1 MRFNLVFFFQCFP
14 ELFAKIPFTLWLGVI
29 SFVASFILAA
39 LVTVLRNVKIK
50 PVRWIINL
58 YISFFRSTPYIT
70 QLFIFYYGLPQFIP
84 AFRTMS
90 ADVAFVISV
99 ALNSSAFITEIIR
112 GGLLSVDKVQKE
124 AALSIGMNKYQMM
137 KEIVIPQAFVSAL
150 PALGN
155 SFVGTVKNTAVAFTV
170 GVVEILS
177 QSKIMAARGFNY
189 MEAYIAAGIV
199 YWILIVALDAIQK
212 RVEKRACRFL

>member
-1 MRFNLVFFFQCFP
+1 MRFDVTFFIGCFP
-14 ELFAKIPFTLWLGVI
+14 ELIAKIPFTLWLGVI
-29 SFVASFILAA
+29 SFAASFVLAA
-39 LVTVLRNVKIK
+39 IITVLRNVNIR
-50 PVRWIINL
+50 PIRWIVSV

-70 QLFIFYYGLPQFIP
+70 QLFIFYYGVPQFVP
-84 AFRTMS
+84 ALRTMS

-112 GGLLSVDKVQKE
+112 GGLLSVEKGQKE
-124 AALSIGMNKYQMM
+124 AALSVGMSKFQMM
-137 KEIVIPQAFVSAL
+137 KEVVIPQAFVSSL

-177 QSKIMAARGFNY
+177 QSKVLAARGFNY

-199 YWILIVALDAIQK
+199 YWMLIIVLDLLQKQLEK
-212 RVEKRACRFL
+212 RVCRFL

>member
-1 MRFNLVFFFQCFP
+1 MRFNFTFFIQCFP
-14 ELFAKIPFTLWLGVI
+14 ELIAKMPFTLWLGLV
-29 SFVASFILAA
+29 SFAASFILAVIIA
-39 LVTVLRNVKIK
+39 VLRNVKCA
-50 PVRWIINL
+50 PVRWIVSL

-84 AFRTMS
+84 SLRTMS
-90 ADVAFVISV
+90 AEAAFVASV

-112 GGLLSVDKVQKE
+112 GGLLAVEKGQRE
-124 AALSIGMNKYQMM
+124 AALSVGMNKFQMM
-137 KEIVIPQAFVSAL
+137 KEVVIPQAFVSSL

-155 SFVGTVKNTAVAFTV
+155 SLVATVKNTAVAFTV

-177 QSKIMAARGFNY
+177 HSKVLAARGFNY

-199 YWILIVALDAIQK
+199 YWMLILLLDVFQK
-212 RVEKRACRFL
+212 QLEKRACRFL

>member
-1 MRFNLVFFFQCFP
+1 MRFNVTFFIQCFP
-14 ELFAKIPFTLWLGVI
+14 ELIAKIPFTLWLGVLSFAA
-29 SFVASFILAA
+29 SFVLAA
-39 LVTVLRNVKIK
+39 LITVLRNARIR
-50 PVRWIINL
+50 PVRWIISV

-70 QLFIFYYGLPQFIP
+70 QLFIFYYGIPQFVP
-84 AFRTMS
+84 AMRTMT
-90 ADVAFVISV
+90 ADTAFVISV

-112 GGLLSVDKVQKE
+112 GGLLSVDKGQKE
-124 AALSIGMNKYQMM
+124 AAMSVGMNRFQMM

-177 QSKIMAARGFNY
+177 QSKILAAQGFNY
-189 MEAYIAAGIV
+189 MEAYIAAGMV
-199 YWILIVALDAIQK
+199 YWVLILVLDFLQK
-212 RVEKRACRFL
+212 KLEKRACRFL

>member
-1 MRFNLVFFFQCFP
+1 MRFDVTFFIGCFP
-14 ELFAKIPFTLWLGVI
+14 ELIAKIPFTLWLGVV
-29 SFVASFILAA
+29 SFVASFVLAA
-39 LVTVLRNVKIK
+39 IITVLRNVKIR
-50 PVRWIINL
+50 PVRWIVTL

-70 QLFIFYYGLPQFIP
+70 QLFIFYYGVPQFVP
-84 AFRTMS
+84 ALRTMS

-112 GGLLSVDKVQKE
+112 GGLLSVEKGQKE
-124 AALSIGMNKYQMM
+124 AALSVGMSKFQMM
-137 KEIVIPQAFVSAL
+137 KEVVIPQAFVSSL

-177 QSKIMAARGFNY
+177 QSKVLAARGFNY

-199 YWILIVALDAIQK
+199 YWMLIIVLDLLQKQLEK
-212 RVEKRACRFL
+212 RVCRFL